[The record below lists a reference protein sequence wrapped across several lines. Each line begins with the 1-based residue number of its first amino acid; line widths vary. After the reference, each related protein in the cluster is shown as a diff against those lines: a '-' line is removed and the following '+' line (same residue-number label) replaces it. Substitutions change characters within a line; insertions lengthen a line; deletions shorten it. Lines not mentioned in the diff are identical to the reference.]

1 MKRLGER
8 QGASPAGKMRAT
20 TRRADALPLA
30 EVVGRRRGFTLIELL
45 VSISIIALLMSLILP
60 AVNSAREAAR
70 RTECLTTSKTCRWHS

>member
-30 EVVGRRRGFTLIELL
+30 FGSHHWKRLDGDVG
-45 VSISIIALLMSLILP
+45 S
-60 AVNSAREAAR
+60 
-70 RTECLTTSKTCRWHS
+70 H